1 MQISV
6 RMCRWVA
13 TALVLLGSAGALSQE
28 IQRGGTLSYGIV
40 AEPPSYDCH
49 AMQTF
54 AVIQRVAPHYST
66 LLKYEPHNYPK
77 VVGDL
82 AESWSTSPDAMT
94 YTFVL
99 RPNVKFHDGTL
110 LTSEDVKATY
120 DRIMSPPTGVVSA
133 RRDLFETVAS
143 VEAPDARTI
152 VFKMK
157 RVDSSIVESGF
168 A

>member
-6 RMCRWVA
+6 MVCRWVA
-13 TALVLLGSAGALSQE
+13 TAMVLLGSGGSLSQE

-66 LLKYEPHNYPK
+66 LLKYEQNNYPK

-82 AESWSTSPDAMT
+82 AESWSVSPDAMT
-94 YTFVL
+94 
-99 RPNVKFHDGTL
+99 
-110 LTSEDVKATY
+110 
-120 DRIMSPPTGVVSA
+120 
-133 RRDLFETVAS
+133 DLG
-143 VEAPDARTI
+143 P
-152 VFKMK
+152 K
-157 RVDSSIVESGF
+157 
-168 A
+168 